1 MTYFSRF
8 EDIYIR
14 FSVYL
19 IGDKISKT
27 YQTGFYLSE
36 NYLAN
41 MNRVFFGE
49 QHLVES
55 IDNDREVFII
65 FEIINVTNQNGA
77 KSMELIGWTLLRP
90 FDDHEGFIQKKW
102 VIPVFQPPVQ
112 YSVRPKQAVDNL
124 YFLEGTKLFLRMCVP
139 RNNKLNYK
147 LKKHEQIASDYE
159 NSAEYILV
167 GFFERDE

>member
-1 MTYFSRF
+1 MTYFTRF
-8 EDIYIR
+8 EDVYLR

-49 QHLVES
+49 QHTVEN
-55 IDNDREVFII
+55 IENDKEVFII
-65 FEIINVTNQNGA
+65 FEIINITNQSGI
-77 KSMELIGWTLLRP
+77 KSMELVGWTVLRP
-90 FDDHEGFIQKKW
+90 FDDFEGFVQKMW

-124 YFLEGTKLFLRMCVP
+124 YYLEGTKLFLRMCVP
-139 RNNKLNYK
+139 RNKALNFV
-147 LKKHEQIASDYE
+147 LKKQDPISPDY
-159 NSAEYILV
+159 SSSPDYLLV
-167 GFFERDE
+167 IKFHGR